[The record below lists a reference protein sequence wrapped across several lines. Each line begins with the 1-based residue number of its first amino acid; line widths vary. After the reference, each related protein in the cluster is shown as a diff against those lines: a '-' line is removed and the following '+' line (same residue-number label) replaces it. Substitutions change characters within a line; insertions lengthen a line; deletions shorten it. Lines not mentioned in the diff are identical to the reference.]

1 MSEKDQTPPKTDFT
15 GTGDT
20 TAILKLDDDIEF
32 PGELNATPKST
43 LGPGA
48 YNIFI
53 PATVALGTTAEFEQ
67 VRAFCAE
74 LEALE
79 KAGSITRLGVTDGVW
94 NITFSLDSGGKK
106 LTNEIV
112 RSAFTALKPKLE
124 SAELLQTGFVQ
135 DALPF
140 WKLMNGTKV
149 ERKGNFKKKA

>member
-1 MSEKDQTPPKTDFT
+1 MSDKEQTTLNTDPP
-15 GTGDT
+15 GNGET
-20 TAILKLDDDIEF
+20 TVVLKLDDDIDF
-32 PGELNATPKST
+32 PGELNTSPKT
-43 LGPGA
+43 AHGPGA

-53 PATVALGTTAEFEQ
+53 PSTDAIGTTAEFEK

-94 NITFSLDSGGKK
+94 NITFSLDSGGNK
-106 LTNEIV
+106 LNNEIV
-112 RSAFTALKPKLE
+112 RSAFAALKPKLE
-124 SAELLQTGFVQ
+124 SSGLLQTGFVQ